1 MKKKEKCKMKNYTV
15 QSALTKVRG
24 LVSIEG
30 KLIKVTGQV
39 GLTTL
44 GALDFLNNH
53 CGYNVVYPI
62 GR

>member
-1 MKKKEKCKMKNYTV
+1 MKNYTV
-15 QSALTKVRG
+15 QSALNKVRG

-53 CGYNVVYPI
+53 CGYNVVYPN
-62 GR
+62 R